1 MIIKKPFG
9 RMAFSVCVSVN
20 FHFLLIAIYSKDAK
34 REKVDLLL
42 GIVVIVGGNY
52 EGNNKGY

>member
-1 MIIKKPFG
+1 
-9 RMAFSVCVSVN
+9 MAFMFVSVWTST
-20 FHFLLIAIYSKDAK
+20 FLLIAIYSKDAK

-52 EGNNKGY
+52 EGNKKGY

>member
-1 MIIKKPFG
+1 
-9 RMAFSVCVSVN
+9 MAFSVCVSVN

-52 EGNNKGY
+52 EGNKKGY

>member
-1 MIIKKPFG
+1 
-9 RMAFSVCVSVN
+9 MAFSVCVSVN
-20 FHFLLIAIYSKDAK
+20 FHFLLIAIYPKDAK
-34 REKVDLLL
+34 GDRVDLLL